1 MTLPLLR
8 VVIIVVWVLSAG
20 ASSPSLF
27 FYNTYNIKVGH
38 EFCFM
43 DKNQRII
50 AIINFSFYYLIPLL
64 LMLFAYW
71 HISLVLWRTSRNNAV
86 SLNYA
91 RQSQSKRFW
100 RKLWRKEPKKND
112 GSTIQPHQNNPE
124 NADDST
130 DDALMIE
137 LRALQPS
144 ADKTTQKPGGSVEYV
159 NMHRKPD
166 KAVMARRKVIRLL
179 VVVVLS
185 FAFCVFP
192 YHLRT
197 LQSALFPNLISI
209 PSLFTPIS
217 FIFYY
222 LNSALNP
229 ILYALLSENFRKAM
243 KEVVMCWKPTT
254 FNNPSGTLQT
264 VT

>member
-8 VVIIVVWVLSAG
+8 VVIIAVWVLSAG
-20 ASSPSLF
+20 ASSPFLF
-27 FYNTYNIKVGH
+27 FFEMIVLVGGEKICH
-38 EFCFM
+38 LNKYQ
-43 DKNQRII
+43 DII
-50 AIINFSFYYLIPLL
+50 DIINFSFYYLIPLL
-64 LMLFAYW
+64 LMSFAYW

-86 SLNYA
+86 SLNYTK
-91 RQSQSKRFW
+91 QSQSKKFW
-100 RKLWRKEPKKND
+100 RKLWRKEPKKNED
-112 GSTIQPHQNNPE
+112 SPIQSNHNHPE
-124 NADDST
+124 HTDDST
-130 DDALMIE
+130 DETQMIE
-137 LRALQPS
+137 LKALQPS
-144 ADKTTQKPGGSVEYV
+144 TDRKTQKPGGSAEYV
-159 NMHRKPD
+159 NINRKPD

-192 YHLRT
+192 YHLRA
-197 LQSALFPNLISI
+197 LKNILFPNTSSEQL
-209 PSLFTPIS
+209 LFTPIS

-243 KEVVMCWKPTT
+243 KEVVMCWKPAS
-254 FNNPSGTLQT
+254 FNNPSGTMQT